1 MAKKDSGNFA
11 DVFKATVLHNSY
23 FRSKT
28 INKKKT
34 KHFLI
39 FKAMY
44 DE

>member
-23 FRSKT
+23 FRSKM
-28 INKKKT
+28 INKKNKAL
-34 KHFLI
+34 LI

-44 DE
+44 DQ